1 MVNNP
6 LSDFILEPNK
16 AWLLVAEQM
25 AMSFI
30 RGCSLKILRQT
41 FVPVFLKFSKSTL
54 SDFEC
59 MVWLESF
66 VQVIFM
72 GIKCMVL

>member
-25 AMSFI
+25 AMSSI
-30 RGCSLKILRQT
+30 RGCSLKIL
-41 FVPVFLKFSKSTL
+41 
-54 SDFEC
+54 
-59 MVWLESF
+59 
-66 VQVIFM
+66 
-72 GIKCMVL
+72 